1 MIARLSAR
9 RTWVAIHVIA
19 RLSARRT
26 WIATAVGTW
35 IATVIGTRIARL
47 SAGGTWIAT
56 VIGTW
61 IARLSA
67 RGTWIA
73 TADRH
78 ADSLSQHA
86 NKGYP
91 DSYHRAPQN
100 AIATG

>member
-26 WIATAVGTW
+26 WIATA
-35 IATVIGTRIARL
+35 IGTRIARL

-91 DSYHRAPQN
+91 DSYHRAPKN